1 MTTNLVTSTPISQ
14 PKPTTLP
21 IVRLRGLAP
30 MALTYLIAQILVA
43 SQARGEKPALLSRN
57 LIPTKTLRGYGVDL
71 NRMLSWESDAASLP
85 SIVKRV
91 LQSAAIHPM
100 HTIILSDHA
109 ELDRTTEE
117 QITNAGITLIYA

>member
-1 MTTNLVTSTPISQ
+1 
-14 PKPTTLP
+14 
-21 IVRLRGLAP
+21 

-91 LQSAAIHPM
+91 LQSAAVHPM

-117 QITNAGITLIYA
+117 QITNAGTTLIYA